1 MPFLFSLILTLII
14 VLEKSMNHRLQG
26 FTLSELLVSLAVLG
40 LIAAFAIPKVLTAVG
55 ESSSRAI
62 GRELLGMI
70 SESYQAI
77 RANNNGNV
85 PRATT
90 AQDLINTMN
99 YARVGTGGNGQGAG
113 TNGTT
118 ASIVLQNAAQVAY
131 IPADS
136 FASVTAGTN
145 GVIGFTL
152 DPDGSDT
159 SGALDTNANGPITV
173 YLGGDGRIWA
183 GHTGYQAG
191 TGGVASPFNANALY
205 SSATETGVTLIAP
218 SVAGNSNSSTTWFS

>member
-1 MPFLFSLILTLII
+1 
-14 VLEKSMNHRLQG
+14 MNNRSLQG

-55 ESSSRAI
+55 ESSARAI
-62 GRELLGMI
+62 GRETFGMI
-70 SESYQAI
+70 SEAYQAI

-85 PRATT
+85 PRSTT
-90 AQDLINTMN
+90 AQNLIDTMN
-99 YARVGTGGNGQGAG
+99 YARAGTGGNGQGGG

-118 ASIVLQNAAQVAY
+118 ASIVLQNAAQVAFD
-131 IPADS
+131 PADS
-136 FASVTAGTN
+136 FVSVTAGTN
-145 GVIGFTL
+145 GVIGFTI

-159 SGALDTNANGPITV
+159 SGAADTNANGPITV

-191 TGGVASPFNANALY
+191 TGGVASPFNANPLY

>member
-1 MPFLFSLILTLII
+1 
-14 VLEKSMNHRLQG
+14 MNNRSLQG

-62 GRELLGMI
+62 GREAFGMI
-70 SESYQAI
+70 SEAYQVI
-77 RANNNGNV
+77 RSNNNGNV

-90 AQDLINTMN
+90 AQELINTMN
-99 YARVGTGGNGQGAG
+99 YARVGTGGNGQGTA

-118 ASIVLQNAAQVAY
+118 ASIVLQNAAQIAY
-131 IPADS
+131 VPADS
-136 FASVTAGTN
+136 FVPGAAGRA
-145 GVIGFTL
+145 GVIGFTI

-159 SGALDTNANGPITV
+159 SGATDTNANGPITV

-183 GHTGYQAG
+183 ADDAYQAG
-191 TGGVASPFNANALY
+191 ATAAVSPFNANATY
-205 SSATETGVTLIAP
+205 VTVSETDVTVIAP
-218 SVAGNSNSSTTWFS
+218 SSAGNANSSTTWFS